1 MTGRH
6 ALHADDPVALRAP
19 RGRLTLVA
27 TSGADV
33 YRTFADAAEAR
44 RSGPP
49 WRRRQR
55 LVPAGRVHAAELQGD
70 RSLCGLPLESVL
82 EFGRSRWPF
91 ERFGEDL
98 RCPACHAATG

>member
-6 ALHADDPVALRAP
+6 ALHADDQVSLPVP
-19 RGRLTLVA
+19 K
-27 TSGADV
+27 
-33 YRTFADAAEAR
+33 
-44 RSGPP
+44 RS
-49 WRRRQR
+49 RQR
-55 LVPAGRVHAAELQGD
+55 LVPARQVHAAELQGD
-70 RSLCGLPLESVL
+70 RSLCGLPLESLL